1 MKKNKYWAHVKYFFL
16 INLLFM
22 GTADLAAQPVT
33 LTELGAVLRPIT
45 VNPENVTLNMQV
57 ELNNEQ
63 PVRTFVTAHTA
74 SGSVLQRSNLSYWVP
89 WSGKI
94 SDLTDNFNT
103 INRSH
108 LTFKILKDEN
118 MSNELFPIRVTI
130 AYETSSAFKFGVFEL
145 VKRHN

>member
-1 MKKNKYWAHVKYFFL
+1 MKKIKYWAYVKYFFI
-16 INLLFM
+16 INLLLM
-22 GTADLAAQPVT
+22 GTTDLVAQPVT
-33 LTELGAVLRPIT
+33 LTELGAVLRPMT

-57 ELNNEQ
+57 ALNDEQ

-74 SGSVLQRSNLSYWVP
+74 SGSVLQRNNLSYWVP
-89 WSGKI
+89 WSGKLT
-94 SDLTDNFNT
+94 DLTDNFNT
-103 INRSH
+103 VDGTH